1 MQNIHRTIESLDWIT
16 FILVGCVILVT
27 VLRVVYPKR
36 FDDFIKLPISNNYF
50 LTKGKFEELKHPFS
64 VLFFLIQV
72 LTLSLFIFL
81 FFLVKGGLS
90 ATIFIKITLASFTF
104 ILMKTCIEK
113 LIGSIFDIETI
124 INKYIFTKLSYRNF
138 ISLFLIVLNFIFY
151 FSVKPTMLLLF
162 MFSGL
167 IIVLNLF
174 ILFINYKNYRSLIF
188 SNFFYFLLYICALE
202 ISPYLIL
209 YKVIV

>member
-81 FFLVKGGLS
+81 FFLEKGELS

-104 ILMKTCIEK
+104 ILIKTCIEK

-124 INKYIFTKLSYRNF
+124 INNYIFTKLSYRNF

-151 FSVKPTMLLLF
+151 FSVEPTMLLLF
-162 MFSGL
+162 IFSGF
-167 IIVLNLF
+167 IVVLNLF

>member
-36 FDDFIKLPISNNYF
+36 FDDFIKLPMSNNYF

-81 FFLVKGGLS
+81 FFLEKGELS

-104 ILMKTCIEK
+104 ILIKTCIEK

-124 INKYIFTKLSYRNF
+124 INNYIFTKLSYRNF

-151 FSVKPTMLLLF
+151 FSVEPTMLLLF
-162 MFSGL
+162 IFSGF
-167 IIVLNLF
+167 IVVLNLF

>member
-81 FFLVKGGLS
+81 FFLEKRELS

-104 ILMKTCIEK
+104 ILIKTCIEK

-124 INKYIFTKLSYRNF
+124 INNYIFTYRNF

-151 FSVKPTMLLLF
+151 FSFEPSMLLLF
-162 MFSGL
+162 IFSGF
-167 IIVLNLF
+167 IVLLNLF

>member
-1 MQNIHRTIESLDWIT
+1 MQYIDRTIESLDWIT
-16 FILVGCVILVT
+16 FILTGCIVLITILK
-27 VLRVVYPKR
+27 VVYPKR

-72 LTLSLFIFL
+72 LTLSLFIYL
-81 FFLVKGGLS
+81 FILEKGKFG
-90 ATIFIKITLASFTF
+90 AMIFIKIVLASFSF
-104 ILMKTCIEK
+104 ILIKTGIEK

-138 ISLFLIVLNFIFY
+138 ISLSLIALNFIFY
-151 FSVKPTMLLLF
+151 FSIEPNIELLF
-162 MFSGL
+162 IFGGF
-167 IIVLNLF
+167 IILLNLI

-209 YKVIV
+209 YKVLV

>member
-81 FFLVKGGLS
+81 FFLEKRELS

-104 ILMKTCIEK
+104 ILIKTCIEK

-124 INKYIFTKLSYRNF
+124 INNYIFTKLSYRNF

-151 FSVKPTMLLLF
+151 FSIEPTMLLLF
-162 MFSGL
+162 IFSGF
-167 IIVLNLF
+167 IVVLNLF

>member
-72 LTLSLFIFL
+72 LTLSLFVFL
-81 FFLVKGGLS
+81 FFLEKRELS
-90 ATIFIKITLASFTF
+90 ATIFIKITIASFTF
-104 ILMKTCIEK
+104 ILIKTCIEK

-124 INKYIFTKLSYRNF
+124 INNYIFTKLSYRNF

-151 FSVKPTMLLLF
+151 FSVEPTMLLLF
-162 MFSGL
+162 IFSGF
-167 IIVLNLF
+167 IVLLNLF

>member
-1 MQNIHRTIESLDWIT
+1 MQNIHRAIESLDWIT

-138 ISLFLIVLNFIFY
+138 ISLFLIVLTTSIVSLLNVMFFFKKFR
-151 FSVKPTMLLLF
+151 FSIKTIKIVHNQETPPDVKQ
-162 MFSGL
+162 
-167 IIVLNLF
+167 
-174 ILFINYKNYRSLIF
+174 
-188 SNFFYFLLYICALE
+188 
-202 ISPYLIL
+202 
-209 YKVIV
+209 

>member
-81 FFLVKGGLS
+81 FFLEKGELS

-104 ILMKTCIEK
+104 ILIKTCIEK

-124 INKYIFTKLSYRNF
+124 INNYIFTKLSYRNF

-151 FSVKPTMLLLF
+151 FSVEPTMLLLF
-162 MFSGL
+162 IFSGL
-167 IIVLNLF
+167 IVVLNLF

-202 ISPYLIL
+202 ISPYLII